1 MVSRW
6 CPVDAYSR
14 SLLPTAY
21 FEDLKS
27 IKINCLLPGTHLYV
41 IYDIYVTFPTTPIE
55 IIKMCSIVSFNK
67 LYNEYL
73 GLRYNIPKRQLTDYF
88 KTCKQ
93 LVFIIKTLRIISC

>member
-1 MVSRW
+1 MHTVVRYYQQLTLR
-6 CPVDAYSR
+6 PK
-14 SLLPTAY
+14 T
-21 FEDLKS
+21 S

-73 GLRYNIPKRQLTDYF
+73 GFRYNIPKRQLTDYF
-88 KTCKQ
+88 KTANS
-93 LVFIIKTLRIISC
+93 LFIS